1 MIFKKQADILVDM
14 IDRVSVETNKVTDFN
29 VGSAIRALFD
39 AFSIEAENLYM
50 LTMENISEG
59 IETGL
64 MGAFDFTPREAT
76 YAYGDLTIEFNN
88 APTTQMIIPMG
99 AAFSTGDVNSS
110 LLYQTRDNYIVNPD
124 QSTITVTVYANTSGA
139 VGNVNANMINY
150 VQSNV
155 YNVARVYNKGAFL
168 TGTDAEDYDKTKSRF
183 QLYIESLGKA
193 TKSAIKYGALT
204 IPEVHSVYVY
214 EQTGLVTVYVADA
227 NGNLSDTLKTAVESV
242 LEDYRPAGIQLVV
255 SAMQKTLVDVSASI
269 TFINPSIV
277 TDTTLTALSQT
288 IQNYLNSL
296 EADSDLI
303 VTQLVKTLINA
314 DDNILDVELS
324 DPIENLII
332 APEEII
338 RAGEVTI
345 NLSQATSSTNNS
357 SLNNGSG
364 SSLNIINSPYVDI
377 AITNITKLG

>member
-29 VGSAIRALFD
+29 VGSAVRALFD

-99 AAFSTGDVNSS
+99 ASFSTGDVNSS
-110 LLYQTRDNYIVNPD
+110 LLFQTRDNYIVNPD
-124 QSTITVTVYANTSGA
+124 QASITVTVYANTAGIA
-139 VGNVNANMINY
+139 GNVNANTITY

-155 YNVARVYNKGAFL
+155 YNVARVYNKESFL
-168 TGTDAEDYDKTKSRF
+168 TGTDAESYDKTKTRF
-183 QLYIESLGKA
+183 QLYIESIGRA
-193 TKSAIKYGALT
+193 TKNAIKYGALT
-204 IPEVHSVYVY
+204 VPEVHSVYVY
-214 EQTGLVTVYVADA
+214 EQVGLVTVYVADA

-255 SAMQKTLVDVSASI
+255 SAMTKTLVDVSAEI
-269 TFINPSIV
+269 TFSNSDLV
-277 TDTTLTALSQT
+277 TQQTLNVLSQT
-288 IQNYLNSL
+288 VQNYLNSL

-303 VTQLVKTLINA
+303 VAQLVKTLINA
-314 DDNILDVELS
+314 DDNILDVNLS
-324 DPIENLII
+324 EPIENLVI

-338 RAGEVTI
+338 RAGAVTLTI
-345 NLSQATSSTNNS
+345 NE
-357 SLNNGSG
+357 G
-364 SSLNIINSPYVDI
+364 
-377 AITNITKLG
+377 